1 MSKGCGQ
8 KTLSARSSP
17 FFGKWIHP
25 PGTVVIRLTKN
36 GSTGTKQI
44 NSTSIHI
51 LNKKNETGSA
61 FTTTYCMQ
69 LIFLL
74 LEMNFK
80 KINKQ
85 SYKVICIVIA
95 ISVRILHWITVHF
108 NASCHISSLNI
119 LSYVTNI
126 NSQQLSYFHFFNY
139 DSPKASLILVKCLMA
154 RSSGR
159 WKLYSFNRSKCSV
172 ASLIPKKIDKAVFT
186 GINVAL
192 RSIKGI
198 CDMMTVSQ

>member
-1 MSKGCGQ
+1 MRNYKSLGKNMSKGCGQ

-25 PGTVVIRLTKN
+25 PRTVVIRLTKN

-44 NSTSIHI
+44 NVSTSIHT

-85 SYKVICIVIA
+85 SYKVICIILA

-108 NASCHISSLNI
+108 NANYHISSLNI
-119 LSYVTNI
+119 LSFVTNI
-126 NSQQLSYFHFFNY
+126 NFQQLSNFPLF
-139 DSPKASLILVKCLMA
+139 
-154 RSSGR
+154 
-159 WKLYSFNRSKCSV
+159 
-172 ASLIPKKIDKAVFT
+172 
-186 GINVAL
+186 
-192 RSIKGI
+192 
-198 CDMMTVSQ
+198 